1 MLKYFEL
8 LNDEQLDFIANE
20 FGILKENIFSINSIA
35 ADSLYDEIGLIEAD
49 EVILANGGPLSR
61 RGKLATSIV
70 TVLGNAL
77 AKDMGWIDK
86 K

>member
-1 MLKYFEL
+1 MFEYFEL
-8 LNDEQLDFIANE
+8 LNDEQLDFIADE
-20 FGILKENIFSINSIA
+20 FGILKGNINSTT

-49 EVILANGGPLSR
+49 EVISANGGPLSR
-61 RGKLATSIV
+61 RGKLAASIV

-77 AKDMGWIDK
+77 AEDMGWINK